1 LKDFSFFPF
10 KNSAME
16 IYDLTHI
23 MHSEMPVYPGKGQP
37 VIGPAASIEKDGYRE
52 MRLELDG
59 HTGTHMD
66 APAHMLSNGKMLN
79 DFPISKFT
87 GNAVIIPV
95 ESPTSTID
103 VQFIQPYEKDIQ
115 NSDFVLFRT
124 GWSKY
129 WGTNDY
135 LRGFPVLSEQAAKWL
150 TTFQLKG
157 IGLDAISVDPVK
169 STTFAVHHIL
179 FQSDMVIVENLV
191 FPENL
196 QNRLGHFHCFPLK
209 FGEADGSP
217 VRAVMEVSNG

>member
-1 LKDFSFFPF
+1 
-10 KNSAME
+10 ME
-16 IYDLTHI
+16 IFDLTHI

-37 VIGPAASIEKDGYRE
+37 LIETAASIEKDGYRE

-87 GNAVIIPV
+87 GKAVIIPV
-95 ESPTSTID
+95 DNSIPIIEIANLQEYTSEIR
-103 VQFIQPYEKDIQ
+103 QA
-115 NSDFVLFRT
+115 DFVLFRT

-129 WGTNDY
+129 WGTDDY

-157 IGLDAISVDPVK
+157 IGLDAISVDPVE
-169 STTFAVHHIL
+169 STTFEVHHIL

-191 FPENL
+191 FHENL
-196 QNRLGHFHCFPLK
+196 RNRLGHFHCFPLNYK
-209 FGEADGSP
+209 NADGSP
-217 VRAVMEVSNG
+217 VRAVITIT

>member
-1 LKDFSFFPF
+1 
-10 KNSAME
+10 ME
-16 IYDLTHI
+16 IYDLTHV

-37 VIGPAASIEKDGYRE
+37 LIETAASIEKDGYRE

-66 APAHMLSNGKMLN
+66 ASAHMLPNGKMLN
-79 DFPISKFT
+79 DYPVSKFT
-87 GNAVIIPV
+87 GKAVIIPIDG
-95 ESPTSTID
+95 TISIIEIAHL
-103 VQFIQPYEKDIQ
+103 QEYKTEIRH
-115 NSDFVLFRT
+115 SDYVLFNT

-135 LRGFPVLSEQAAKWL
+135 LKDFPVLSEQAAKWL

-157 IGLDAISVDPVK
+157 IGLDAISVDPVEA
-169 STTFAVHHIL
+169 TTFEIHQIL

-196 QNRLGHFHCFPLK
+196 RNRSGHFHCFPLK

-217 VRAVMEVSNG
+217 VRAVIMVT